1 MPSRLPCQVLLVEAV
16 ETGYRK
22 IGMFTRSLGLHR
34 ANSLFNFRL
43 EPGELMWGASFRD
56 KARFSP
62 PDAEGGLTL
71 MDLALFF
78 LCFPLSRT
86 ATAALHG
93 WAAALPAPALLLAMP
108 ACAAIALLQVAAT
121 MLALVAV
128 LGLSL
133 FGSIFAMCAYGARP
147 SRSHTRRRAR
157 HRTLRSLIYPR
168 FSYFLRALWCGR
180 RFSRRS

>member
-1 MPSRLPCQVLLVEAV
+1 MEAV

-56 KARFSP
+56 KSRFSP
-62 PDAEGGLTL
+62 PDAEGGLRL
-71 MDLALFF
+71 WDLALFF

-86 ATAALHG
+86 ATRALHG
-93 WAAALPAPALLLAMP
+93 WAAPLPAPALLLAMP
-108 ACAAIALLQVAAT
+108 VCAMLAMLQAAAT

-128 LGLSL
+128 TGLAL
-133 FGSIFAMCAYGARP
+133 FGSIFTMCAYGERP
-147 SRSHTRRRAR
+147 SRNVPSSTTNQHPA
-157 HRTLRSLIYPR
+157 P
-168 FSYFLRALWCGR
+168 
-180 RFSRRS
+180 